1 MATYSASD
9 GARLSYTVTGDAAG
23 EPVLFLHGFP
33 LSSALWVDVAGHL
46 TGGGVRCIVPDLRG
60 HGASE
65 VGADGIEERGSASL
79 SRFAHDAAELLDEIG
94 ERRPVTV
101 VGMSMGGYT
110 ALEFYRL
117 FRGRVR
123 ALVLANTRA
132 NADTPEGARAREIQ
146 ALGVLR
152 EGSAEG
158 LAETMAAKLFS
169 PEAPEDLRSRW
180 RGIIAGANPRGV
192 AFALRAMASRPDS
205 TPTLTAIT
213 VPRLI
218 IVGQD
223 DQITPPDVAR
233 GMHERVAGSR
243 LEVASGA
250 GHMTPVERPE
260 WFAGV
265 LRSFVQS
272 LAKPGA

>member
-1 MATYSASD
+1 MATFNASD
-9 GARLSYTVTGDAAG
+9 GAKLSYTVTGDAAG
-23 EPVLFLHGFP
+23 EPVLSLHGFP
-33 LSSALWVDVAGHL
+33 LSSALWDEVTGHL
-46 TGGGVRCIVPDLRG
+46 PGDRVRCIVPDLRG

-65 VGADGIEERGSASL
+65 VGADGIEERGTASL

-94 ERRPVTV
+94 ESRRVTV
-101 VGMSMGGYT
+101 VGMSMGGYI

-132 NADTPEGARAREIQ
+132 SADTREGARAREIQ

-152 EGSAEG
+152 EGSAAAM
-158 LAETMAAKLFS
+158 AESMTAKLF
-169 PEAPEDLRSRW
+169 APDAPDDLRSRW

-213 VPRLI
+213 APTLI

-233 GMHERVAGSR
+233 GMHERIAGSR
-243 LEVASGA
+243 LEVANGA

-260 WFAGV
+260 WFAEV
-265 LRSFVQS
+265 LRSFVGSLQS
-272 LAKPGA
+272 SGT